1 MNKPLFTKLIKA
13 WHPDLTTN
21 LRQKIVCEEM
31 TKYILCANEAGD
43 DVTLREIERLGEGY
57 LEVAKERALEAE
69 EERRSDADFE
79 EIRRRFYEMQAAESR
94 GTWAYAI
101 PIIPPRP
108 RYLVNF
114 LWMINPYLLAFSVS
128 EWRENGRLHNA
139 WALCNAAGWSW
150 ILLQIWIQV
159 GTFEA
164 ASLATGHAQS
174 GAMGLLF
181 VLLRGV
187 LIVVALPVAVPLA
200 MFVGGAAIIIGT
212 IWLAAWIAG
221 GVLGFFHPWLTIV
234 PIFIAGIVLIA
245 AAWAALGEDL

>member
-1 MNKPLFTKLIKA
+1 MKPLFTRLVKIY
-13 WHPDLTTN
+13 HPDLA
-21 LRQKIVCEEM
+21 RSVRRRSVCDEM
-31 TKYILCANEAGD
+31 TRHILSANEAGD
-43 DVTLREIERLGEGY
+43 DETLREIERLGDGY
-57 LEVAKERALEAE
+57 LEVVKERELEAE
-69 EERRSDADFE
+69 EERRSDAHFE
-79 EIRRRFYEMQAAESR
+79 EIRRRFYEMQAEESR

-101 PIIPPRP
+101 PIHPPGP
-108 RYLVNF
+108 NYLLWF
-114 LWMINPYLLAFSVS
+114 LWMINPYLLTLSVRD
-128 EWRENGRLHNA
+128 WRDNGRLHNA
-139 WALCNAAGWSW
+139 WGLCNAVVWLWIWLKLWSQ
-150 ILLQIWIQV
+150 L
-159 GTFEA
+159 GSFEA
-164 ASLATGHAQS
+164 ISLAAGHTHE